1 MTRTAAAPPASRHA
15 CSPFVVAVLALA
27 IFAAATASAQPVFVS
42 AVSRATH
49 GAASFDFPLP
59 QTGTGGI
66 ECRLPSTLT
75 LVVNFDR
82 PLQGT
87 PLPTAA
93 VIAGTATV
101 GTVAVS
107 GNSVLVPLTGV
118 ADAQAVTIRVQNI
131 TDTNGQTLAAQ
142 NVFFRVLA
150 GDVNGN
156 GALTASD
163 VNVTKFRSTIDG
175 GAVNYGSYRCDINC
189 NGLITAS
196 DVNVI
201 KARTATAATVAGGGS
216 INTAPTVTPIANQST
231 PAGSPSITAPFTV
244 GDAQTPVAN
253 LFVDATSSDQ
263 VIMPDANISVGGTGA
278 SRSINC
284 TPPATAAG
292 IVTIT
297 VTVSDGLTTA
307 STSFTV
313 TITGAE
319 KLYTTTLRPE
329 NAGVATSG
337 NGSATLTLSGDRSYA
352 TLRLTYAN
360 LTGPKTAAHIH
371 LGDPGTSVPNNIV
384 YDIDAATPQADG
396 SFRWDIVQAG
406 AYTVQNILD
415 AFDAGRLYVNI
426 HTTNYGGGELRG
438 HFGLAT
444 GSQTFTPPP
453 AAPAIDL
460 STANITD
467 ADAAR
472 FLTQAT
478 FGLQADGSMQ
488 FNPSTGRFDSAT
500 PSNHTI
506 ARVKAVGYDAWLTQ
520 QVNATQTSLRA
531 ELLARAQDAALAYT
545 IDGNKVTE
553 TWWRIALTSDDQLR
567 QRVAMALSEIFVVS
581 RVDEAIDNQII
592 GLASYHDML
601 AGHAFGNFRTLLKDV
616 TLHPIM
622 GQYLN
627 MRGNVRQTSASAPL
641 PNENYA
647 REILQLFS
655 VGVNDLWLDG
665 TLKLGTNGLP
675 VPTYTQTNI
684 EQFAKLFTGWRENPV
699 DVVFPGYDSAL
710 VPPAVRADYYKS
722 DYVNPMVVTHTTS
735 TSGGNPISDGRNHD
749 FTLKTLL
756 QGSPVFKTIG
766 ATSPVPTGSAA
777 ATKANQELDQG
788 LDNIFRH
795 PNVAPFIARR
805 LIQRLV
811 TSSPSPGYIYR
822 VSQVFENDGSGS
834 ATSRGNLG
842 AVVRAILLDYEARSA
857 TNATTQGYGKVK
869 EPLVRT
875 AQVIR
880 ALHPYSTGVATG
892 YTGTTFPYW
901 RMQGTTTDFG
911 QTPYAALTVF
921 NFFMPDVSVPLLL
934 KNSPSSPN
942 PNETYTVSVNA
953 PEMDIITENSSIYIP
968 RMYKKGIIDAPLT
981 VGAAGS
987 GFNTQGSSTTDV
999 RVDMTPE
1006 EALCPGTTSA
1016 VVTIAD
1022 FDPLLNHLNKTLMA
1036 GRMPAEMK
1044 LQIATYLKNNIA
1056 TGGSPAPT
1064 VTQVKQRRTRVAVYL
1079 VVTSPFFA
1087 VQR

>member
-1 MTRTAAAPPASRHA
+1 M
-15 CSPFVVAVLALA
+15 VVALAFVAL
-27 IFAAATASAQPVFVS
+27 AAATASAQPVFVS
-42 AVSRATH
+42 AASRATH
-49 GAASFDFPLP
+49 GAASYDFPLP

-66 ECRLPSTLT
+66 ECRTPSTLT
-75 LVVNFDR
+75 IVVNFDR
-82 PLQGT
+82 PLQAT
-87 PLPTAA
+87 PLPTAS
-93 VIAGTATV
+93 VTAGVATV

-107 GNSVLVPLTGV
+107 GNAVLVPLTGV
-118 ADAQAVTIRVQNI
+118 ADAQSVTVQLQNI
-131 TDTNGQTLAAQ
+131 TDTNGQTLASQ

-150 GDVNGN
+150 ADVNGN
-156 GALTASD
+156 GALTVSD
-163 VNVTKFRSTIDG
+163 VNISKFRAATDA
-175 GAVNYGSYRCDINC
+175 GAVNYASYRCDINC
-189 NGLITAS
+189 NGQITIS
-196 DVNVI
+196 DVNLI
-201 KARTATAATVAGGGS
+201 KAKAAAAATVTGGGS
-216 INTAPTVTPIANQST
+216 VNTAPTITPIANQST
-231 PAGSPSITAPFTV
+231 PAGSPSITAQFTV

-284 TPPATAAG
+284 TPPASAAG

-297 VTVSDGLTTA
+297 VTVSDGLATA
-307 STSFTV
+307 STAFTV

-329 NAGVATSG
+329 NPTVVSSG

-384 YDIDAATPQADG
+384 FDIDAATPQADG

-406 AYTVQNILD
+406 TYTVQNILD

-426 HTTNYGGGELRG
+426 HTTNFGGGELRG

-453 AAPAIDL
+453 SPPAIDL

-467 ADAAR
+467 TDAAR

-488 FNPSTGRFDSAT
+488 FNAATGEFDSAT

-506 ARVKAVGYDAWLTQ
+506 ANLKAIGYDAWLTQ
-520 QVNATQTSLRA
+520 QFNAPATSLRST
-531 ELLARAQDAALAYT
+531 LLTRAQDATLAYT
-545 IDGNKVTE
+545 IDGNGVTE
-553 TWWRIALTSDDQLR
+553 SWWRIALTSDDQLR
-567 QRVAMALSEIFVVS
+567 QRVALALSEIFVVS
-581 RVDEAIDNQII
+581 RTDENIDNQIL
-592 GLASYHDML
+592 GLATYHDML
-601 AGHAFGNFRTLLKDV
+601 AGNAFGNFRTLLKDV

-627 MRGNVRQTSASAPL
+627 MRGNVKYNGGSTPL
-641 PNENYA
+641 PNENYG
-647 REILQLFS
+647 REVLQLFS
-655 VGVNDLWLDG
+655 VGLNDLWLDG
-665 TLKLGTNGLP
+665 TLKLGANGLP
-675 VPTYTQTNI
+675 VPTYNQTTI

-699 DVVFPGYDSAL
+699 DVVYPGYNSAA
-710 VPPAVRADYYKS
+710 VPPAVEATFYKS
-722 DYVNPMVVTHTTS
+722 DYINPMVVTHTTS
-735 TSGGNPISDGRNHD
+735 TSGGNPIPDGRNHD

-756 QGSPVFKTIG
+756 QGSPVFKTIPAYSTSG
-766 ATSPVPTGSAA
+766 KTAAQTATQASL
-777 ATKANQELDQG
+777 ELDQA
-788 LDNIFRH
+788 LDNICQH

-822 VSQVFENDGSGS
+822 VSQVFENDGAGV
-834 ATSRGNLG
+834 RGNLR
-842 AVVRAILLDYEARSA
+842 AVVKAILLDYEARSA
-857 TNATTQGYGKVK
+857 TNALTQGYGKVR

-875 AQVIR
+875 AQIIR
-880 ALHPYSTGVATG
+880 ALQPYSTGVATG
-892 YTGTTFPYW
+892 YTSGTFPYW
-901 RMQGTTTDFG
+901 RLQGTTTDFG

-942 PNETYTVSVNA
+942 PNETYTVSVIA
-953 PEMDIITENSSIYIP
+953 PEMDITTENTTIYIP
-968 RMYKKGIIDAPLT
+968 RMYKKGIIDAPWS
-981 VGAAGS
+981 VGATGNGTGG

-999 RVDMTPE
+999 RINLAGA
-1006 EALCPGTTSA
+1006 EAVASSDITTSSSHTA
-1016 VVTIAD
+1016 
-1022 FDPLLNHLNKTLMA
+1022 LLDYLNRLLMA
-1036 GRMPAEMK
+1036 GQMPTGMRDAINVYLRDNQK
-1044 LQIATYLKNNIA
+1044 AGADATEIKRYRA
-1056 TGGSPAPT
+1056 
-1064 VTQVKQRRTRVAVYL
+1064 RVAVYL